1 MNHRLKKLIA
11 SSALVSLLAA
21 APVVSAATYTVKSGD
36 SLWKISAQYGTTVA
50 DLKSMNGLTS
60 DTLYIGQTLNV
71 PGTSAEI
78 ETAYVQPGDTM
89 WKIAQRYS
97 VPTAKLIAA
106 NPQIANPNNI
116 WTGLAINIPKKP
128 SAYLNGK
135 FPLANGTY
143 TPYTNSYADS
153 RSWAPDGM
161 EIRRHEGVDIFAK
174 EGTPVYSAMSGT
186 VVKAGWNE
194 YGGWRLTIRIDSNTE
209 FYYAHM
215 SKYASGIQEGSTV
228 SAGQL
233 IGYVG
238 STGYG
243 PEGTSGKF
251 LPHLHFGMYQRT
263 PSYTPTDPYLF
274 LKWWELG

>member
-1 MNHRLKKLIA
+1 MNSRMKKLIT

-21 APVVSAATYTVKSGD
+21 SPIASAATYSVQSGD
-36 SLWKISAQYGTTVA
+36 TLWKISSKYGTTIA
-50 DLKSMNGLTS
+50 NLKSMNGLTS
-60 DTLYIGQTLNV
+60 DYLYIGQNLTV
-71 PGTSAEI
+71 PNPSEVD
-78 ETAYVQPGDTM
+78 TAYVQAGDTM
-89 WKIAQRYS
+89 WKIASRYS
-97 VPTAKLIAA
+97 VPLNKLIAA
-106 NPQIANPNNI
+106 NPQITNPNNI
-116 WTGLAINIPKKP
+116 WAGLEIKIPKKP

-135 FPLANGTY
+135 FPLASGTY
-143 TPYTNSYADS
+143 TAYTNNYAES
-153 RSWAPDGM
+153 RSWTPDGQ
-161 EIRRHEGVDIFAK
+161 EIRKHEGVDIFAK

-209 FYYAHM
+209 FYYAHL
-215 SKYASGIQEGSTV
+215 SKYAAGMKEGAIV

-251 LPHLHFGMYQRT
+251 LPHLHFGMYKRT
-263 PSYTPTDPYLF
+263 PTYSPTDPYLF